1 MKTKA
6 RDILKYLIS
15 ALIAALMLY
24 ICFRGVDWADF
35 VNGLKACR
43 WSYVLLSMAVGV
55 LAFFLRAL
63 RWRQLVLPLDP
74 SLSPMTVFNAVN
86 IGYLANFVFPRVGE
100 FVRCGVISSNSSKA
114 GYEKVLGTVVLERS
128 WDVVSM
134 LLLLAVLLLARWNKF
149 GDFFVNQIWGPA
161 SSRLDFSLWWIVAAF
176 AVVVAA
182 AGFLLWRFRGTNRF
196 CGKAC
201 SIISGVFQGFAT
213 CAHMERKWMFLIY
226 TVLIWA
232 SYWLMAA
239 AIMWAVPQLDSLKM
253 VDALFLSLVGSLGW
267 IVPVPGGIGAFHF
280 VVSLALSTIY
290 LLPMSQGVVFATL
303 SHEAQAVTM
312 ILFGGVSLV
321 YEMVR
326 RRKINVK

>member
-161 SSRLDFSLWWIVAAF
+161 SSRLDFSLWWIVAAL

-182 AGFLLWRFRGTNRF
+182 AGFLLWRFRGENRF
-196 CGKAC
+196 CGKVC
-201 SIISGVFQGFAT
+201 SIIGGVFQGFAT

-267 IVPVPGGIGAFHF
+267 VVPVPGGIGAFHF

-312 ILFGGVSLV
+312 ILFGGVSMV